1 VNDNEAV
8 VNPQKSRSSPAIGPV
23 AVMAATRPDLIYLSK
38 LFGFSKD
45 DYQCLFLSRLYFDR
59 NNPGQPSV
67 TGPFVG
73 APYAVMLLENLIAW
87 GARQIIFIG
96 WCGAI
101 SDQVHI
107 GDVILPTSVY
117 IDEGTSRHYG
127 TGDNLPSQ
135 LTFPLVPKVRQTLD
149 NNKKEYHAGAIW
161 TTDAVYRET
170 RGDVAV
176 HQKNGVLAVEM
187 EFSALA
193 SVARY
198 RGVDLAG
205 LLVVS
210 DELSSL
216 SWRPGFK
223 QQQFIQSRQSVCMLI
238 KDLVKYINPGLLGR
252 VAVKDSDNSLKPE

>member
-1 VNDNEAV
+1 VHDNEAV
-8 VNPQKSRSSPAIGPV
+8 INPPKSKGSPDIGPV
-23 AVMAATRPDLIYLSK
+23 AVMAATQPDLIYLSE
-38 LFGFSKD
+38 LFHFSKD
-45 DYQCLFLSRLYFDR
+45 DYQPLFLSRLYVDR
-59 NNPGQPSV
+59 RNPGGVSV

-101 SDQVHI
+101 SDQVNI
-107 GDVILPTSVY
+107 GDIILPTSSY

-127 TGDNLPSQ
+127 AGDNIPGQ
-135 LTFPLVPKVRQTLD
+135 LTFPLAPEIRQAL
-149 NNKKEYHAGAIW
+149 NNEKKKYHEGAVW
-161 TTDAVYRET
+161 TTDAIYRET
-170 RGDVAV
+170 RDEVAL
-176 HQKNGVLAVEM
+176 HQQNGILAVEM

-193 SVARY
+193 SAARF

-223 QQQFIQSRQSVCMLI
+223 QQQFIESRQSVCR
-238 KDLVKYINPGLLGR
+238 LVKEIADTLD
-252 VAVKDSDNSLKPE
+252 A

>member
-1 VNDNEAV
+1 MRDNEAV
-8 VNPQKSRSSPAIGPV
+8 ITPQKSKGWSGIGPI
-23 AVMAATRPDLIYLSK
+23 AVMAATRPDLIYLNE
-38 LFGFSKD
+38 LFHFSKVD
-45 DYQCLFLSRLYFDR
+45 SQRLFLSRVYFDR
-59 NNPGQPSV
+59 RNPGGNSV

-101 SDQVHI
+101 SDQVNV
-107 GDVILPTSVY
+107 GDVILPTASY
-117 IDEGTSRHYG
+117 IDEGTSKHYG
-127 TGDNLPSQ
+127 AGDNSTLSV
-135 LTFPLVPKVRQTLD
+135 TFPLVTKIRQELD
-149 NNKKEYHAGAIW
+149 SKHIDYYEGAVW

-170 RGDVAV
+170 RGEVAG
-176 HQKNGVLAVEM
+176 HQQKGVLAVDM

-193 SVARY
+193 SVARF
-198 RGVDLAG
+198 RAVDLAG

-223 QQQFIQSRQSVCMLI
+223 QERFKQNRQSICRLI
-238 KDLVKYINPGLLGR
+238 KAFIEYL
-252 VAVKDSDNSLKPE
+252 